1 MNDSIPSIIAGRYEV
16 IEEIGQGGMGAVYRV
31 KHISTR
37 KLLALKLLHPHV
49 VSREES
55 LAGFQREMAIPA
67 KIDSE
72 HVVEITDA
80 DAAPELGAPFLV
92 MELLKGCD
100 LSKVMQLQKLCTAE
114 EVVWVLSQTARAL
127 DKAHALGIVHRD
139 IKPENLFLHQHG
151 DSRTLMVKVL
161 DFGIAKLTEAVRKS
175 GGANSMIVPGGQASG
190 KDSLLSSGGTKA
202 AGTPLYMAP
211 EQAQADNKEIKVG
224 PAADIWALGMMTFE
238 LLTGQTYWQVENA
251 FAIMGQLLFSPIVR
265 PSTRSTLLPAKFDDW
280 FMRSCDRDPEK
291 RWPSAG
297 AQAKALAMALGLT
310 VHPSKVPGSNYAPA
324 TAPRSLQQTVQLVL
338 NKRSRD
344 KLSKLDE
351 LGDTVPKDRLQPI
364 RNTEPETGDG
374 VPQPVPDYEE
384 TEPYN
389 GLGPVPGLWP
399 VPPLPPGPRPK
410 PGPGSSTDPDPDDHE
425 DPIDGTLPGKKPK
438 PSGKPPQPDRDAPTV
453 GRGPKLLPPDGSG
466 TPLPKPEPP
475 GNIAFQSWWE
485 AWLSTQQARLKAL
498 RQRWPWLQVVPLDTL
513 RWIIIG
519 AASMA
524 LLLLLGSLLRT
535 AIRPT
540 AVVAPADMS
549 QPASLPDLSEPVDLL
564 PPPEDLLPARPKV
577 KPRPGKLPSD
587 QTGKVRPKPLRKPNL
602 PLPKPASF

>member
-1 MNDSIPSIIAGRYEV
+1 MNDSIPSLIAGRYEV

-190 KDSLLSSGGTKA
+190 KDSLLSSGGTRA

-374 VPQPVPDYEE
+374 VPQPGPVYDK

-389 GLGPVPGLWP
+389 GLGPVPGLWS
-399 VPPLPPGPRPK
+399 VPPLPPGPPPK
-410 PGPGSSTDPDPDDHE
+410 PPSEGNPPRVDDR
-425 DPIDGTLPGKKPK
+425 TKP
-438 PSGKPPQPDRDAPTV
+438 
-453 GRGPKLLPPDGSG
+453 LPPAGSG

-498 RQRWPWLQVVPLDTL
+498 RLRWPWLQVVPLDTL

>member
-190 KDSLLSSGGTKA
+190 KDSLLSSGGTRA

-338 NKRSRD
+338 NKKSRD
-344 KLSKLDE
+344 KLSAVGE
-351 LGDTVPKDRLQPI
+351 FSATVPRDILPPI
-364 RNTEPETGDG
+364 TDKEPKTGDG
-374 VPQPVPDYEE
+374 VPQPLPEYDPTRKDPDGRGPGHLVPPPD
-384 TEPYN
+384 PPP
-389 GLGPVPGLWP
+389 GPPPKPPSEGNPPRVDDRTK
-399 VPPLPPGPRPK
+399 PLPP
-410 PGPGSSTDPDPDDHE
+410 
-425 DPIDGTLPGKKPK
+425 
-438 PSGKPPQPDRDAPTV
+438 A
-453 GRGPKLLPPDGSG
+453 GSG

-485 AWLSTQQARLKAL
+485 AWLSTQQTRLTAL

-513 RWIIIG
+513 RWIVIG

-524 LLLLLGSLLRT
+524 VLLLLGSLLRA

-540 AVVAPADMS
+540 LVVEPADMS

-564 PPPEDLLPARPKV
+564 PPPEDLSPSRPKV
-577 KPRPGKLPSD
+577 KPRPGKSPSE
-587 QTGKVRPKPLRKPNL
+587 QTAKVKPKPLRKPNL